1 MLCCFIVTSKHV
13 QGKKWIVLLY
23 KYHCCCNFRHNT
35 DLFYFFAYTKGIHV
49 VSLSLLNGR
58 CFTVT
63 PEHMLFYCHSWTHV
77 VLLSLLNECCFT
89 VTAWMN
95 IVLLPLLNEYCFTVT
110 PEWMLFYCHGLNEC
124 CFTATPEWML
134 FYCHSWMNI
143 VLLPL
148 LNECC
153 FTVTAWMNVIL
164 LPLLNE
170 YCFTVTPELA
180 EHIHNHNEIFLDF
193 SPLQYISVLPT
204 RMMYFLLGIC
214 SRSIVGIRLFGV
226 GITL

>member
-89 VTAWMN
+89 V
-95 IVLLPLLNEYCFTVT
+95 
-110 PEWMLFYCHGLNEC
+110 
-124 CFTATPEWML
+124 TPEWML